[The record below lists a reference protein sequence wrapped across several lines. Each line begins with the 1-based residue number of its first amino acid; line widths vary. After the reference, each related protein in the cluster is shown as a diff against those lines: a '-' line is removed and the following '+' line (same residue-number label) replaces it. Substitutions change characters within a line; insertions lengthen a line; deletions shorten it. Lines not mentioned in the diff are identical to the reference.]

1 MVQETVIVACPNC
14 GAKNR
19 IPRSRLQQHPRC
31 GRCHHPLPLTSGT
44 VRPLHVTDASFGS
57 HVMQYSGVVL
67 LMFWSP
73 RCPYC
78 RQLSPVIDQLAV
90 EYAGRVLIA
99 KLDVDQNRTVP
110 SQFAVNGVPT
120 LIIVKNG
127 KVLNRLVGVLP
138 KEDLE
143 KALLSVL

>member
-1 MVQETVIVACPNC
+1 MEQETVIVACPNC
-14 GAKNR
+14 GAKNK
-19 IPRSRLQQHPRC
+19 IPRNRLQQHPRC
-31 GRCHHPLPLTSGT
+31 GRCHHPLPLTSET
-44 VRPLHVTDASFGS
+44 VRPLHVTDVSFGS
-57 HVMQYSGVVL
+57 DVLQHTGVVL

-99 KLDVDQNRTVP
+99 KLDVDQNHTVP

-138 KEDLE
+138 KADLE